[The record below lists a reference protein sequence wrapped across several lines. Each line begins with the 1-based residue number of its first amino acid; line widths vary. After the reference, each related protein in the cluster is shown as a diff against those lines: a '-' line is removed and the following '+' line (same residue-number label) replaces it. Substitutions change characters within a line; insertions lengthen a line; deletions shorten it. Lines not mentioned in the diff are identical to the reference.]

1 MIYQSSDNGEVINP
15 KNDGKQKHMRGK
27 KWKQLVRERPTNFT
41 WVYGGQCYSK
51 EKKEHG
57 RCIRYTIECNKKV
70 WLEGGI
76 RACVSAKQEHEDD
89 RH

>member
-41 WVYGGQCYSK
+41 
-51 EKKEHG
+51 
-57 RCIRYTIECNKKV
+57 
-70 WLEGGI
+70 
-76 RACVSAKQEHEDD
+76 
-89 RH
+89 